1 MHLGEETVCS
11 DQLFLSASC
20 SNGEVERRLG
30 VRNGMKYNSEIII
43 EIISLAADL
52 NSVFYKNLQQQQIV
66 FFIYPCF
73 LPFFFPPLNQLLLDL
88 EGIFISP
95 INLNR
100 SMPYNQQST

>member
-73 LPFFFPPLNQLLLDL
+73 LPFFF
-88 EGIFISP
+88 SP
-95 INLNR
+95 SESIVAGLR
-100 SMPYNQQST
+100 GYIYKSYKS